1 MTTDSALNPQSRI
14 HNPESFPDD
23 PFASVVGQPLG
34 KRALLLLAVEPRL
47 GGLLMASP
55 SGTGKRRLV
64 KAFASLLDALKPEDR
79 EAALVRVPLGV
90 SEDRLLGGLSPEP
103 AAAGPR
109 WRYREGLLAR
119 ADRGVLQV
127 DHINLL
133 PESSL
138 HAIASALDSGRV
150 RVERE
155 GTSASHPA
163 RFALVGTYDPAEG
176 QPGAIIQARVGL
188 LVDGASAADLD
199 QRRRVLE
206 LLQGFEEGDRG
217 LESPGGAAEPA
228 GSSPAGAAAETIR
241 QARHLL
247 SRVDFPEDDLR
258 RLISA
263 AAGLG
268 LEGHRL
274 DLFAML
280 AARAH
285 AALSGRSRVSEE
297 DLEMAAQLVL
307 RPRAL
312 PVDEEPH
319 SAPRHEQSQPEE
331 EQAAE
336 PPGSDPGA
344 ATEDHTRSADEPP
357 IPVDPLPGE
366 FPEEI
371 FSRLPAARADGRR
384 RGPRIQS
391 LPGSPGRAFRTDL
404 RPDRKRSIAVAA
416 TLRAAA
422 PWQSWRRRQAGAPP
436 GADRE
441 RGPAP
446 GRGSKGRAGGPM
458 TIRASD
464 LRFRRFRGKAGIL
477 FIFVVDASGSMAVNR
492 MAQAK
497 GAMARLLQQA
507 YVFRDQVALVR
518 FGGEGAETL
527 LPPTR
532 SLQRAK
538 RLVEALPASGATPLA
553 AGLVQALS
561 VARAARLR
569 GSPQPVLLIL
579 TDGRANRP
587 ARPAPSGPGPTPAA
601 LQQELRLLGAEIRR
615 EALTAVVVDTRPFFL
630 AGEEGRTLADWTGAR
645 YLRLPRTDQGA
656 LFQAVKSVAENV
668 RGQAGG

>member
-1 MTTDSALNPQSRI
+1 MT
-14 HNPESFPDD
+14 FPDD
-23 PFASVVGQPLG
+23 PFASVVGQSLA

-64 KAFASLLDALKPEDR
+64 KAFASLLEALKPEGR
-79 EAALVRVPLGV
+79 EAALVKAPLGV

-103 AAAGPR
+103 APAGPR

-138 HAIASALDSGRV
+138 RAIASALESGRV

-155 GTSASHPA
+155 GVSTSHPA
-163 RFALVGTYDPAEG
+163 GFALVGTYDPAEG
-176 QPGAIIQARVGL
+176 HPAAIIRARVGL
-188 LVDGASAADLD
+188 LVDGASIADLD
-199 QRRRVLE
+199 QRRQVLE
-206 LLQGFEEGDRG
+206 FLSGFEQNKRG
-217 LESPGGAAEPA
+217 SEPPGAAAEPA
-228 GSSPAGAAAETIR
+228 ASGPARAAAETIR
-241 QARHLL
+241 QARCLL
-247 SRVDFPEDDLR
+247 GRVDFGDDDLR

-263 AAGLG
+263 AARLG

-274 DLFAML
+274 DLFAMR

-285 AALSGRSRVSEE
+285 AALRGRGRVSEE
-297 DLEMAAQLVL
+297 DLETAAQLVL
-307 RPRAL
+307 WPRAF
-312 PVDEEPH
+312 PVDEEPP
-319 SAPRHEQSQPEE
+319 APPRPEQVQQESGQG
-331 EQAAE
+331 AE
-336 PPGSDPGA
+336 PAESDPGDR
-344 ATEDHTRSADEPP
+344 TEDRSMPADESPM
-357 IPVDPLPGE
+357 PVDPLPGE
-366 FPEEI
+366 FPEE
-371 FSRLPAARADGRR
+371 LVGGLAAARAAGRR
-384 RGPRIQS
+384 TGPRTQR
-391 LPGSPGRAFRTDL
+391 LPGSPGRAFRTDP
-404 RPDRKRSIAVAA
+404 RPDRRRSIAVAA

-422 PWQSWRRRQAGAPP
+422 PWQSWRRRQSGASPAG
-436 GADRE
+436 DRDC
-441 RGPAP
+441 RPAP
-446 GRGSKGRAGGPM
+446 GRGSKGGAGSRM
-458 TIRASD
+458 IIRASD

-477 FIFVVDASGSMAVNR
+477 FVFVVDASGSMAVNR

-553 AGLVQALS
+553 AGLVQALG

-587 ARPAPSGPGPTPAA
+587 ARPVPSGPGPTRAA

-615 EALTAVVVDTRPFFL
+615 EALTAVVVDTRPSFL
-630 AGEEGRTLADWTGAR
+630 AGEEGRSLADWTGAR
-645 YLRLPRTDQGA
+645 YLQLPRTDQGA
-656 LFQAVKSVAENV
+656 LFRAVKSVAEDV
-668 RGQAGG
+668 RSMAVG

>member
-1 MTTDSALNPQSRI
+1 MTA
-14 HNPESFPDD
+14 PDD
-23 PFASVVGQPLG
+23 PFASVVGQPLA

-47 GGLLMASP
+47 GGLLLASP
-55 SGTGKRRLV
+55 SGTGRRRLV
-64 KAFASLLDALKPEDR
+64 KAFASLLDALEPEDR

-90 SEDRLLGGLSPEP
+90 GEDRLLGGLSPEP

-119 ADRGVLQV
+119 ADRGILQV

-138 HAIASALDSGRV
+138 RAIASALDSGRV

-155 GTSASHPA
+155 GVSTSHAA

-176 QPGAIIQARVGL
+176 PPAAIVRARVGL
-188 LVDGASAADLD
+188 LVDGASAAGLD
-199 QRRRVLE
+199 QRRQVLE
-206 LLQGFEEGDRG
+206 MLQGFEGSNRG
-217 LESPGGAAEPA
+217 GE
-228 GSSPAGAAAETIR
+228 PAGAAAGPPGSGPANAAAESIR
-241 QARHLL
+241 QARRLL
-247 SRVDFPEDDLR
+247 SRVSFPEDDLR
-258 RLISA
+258 RLISSA
-263 AAGLG
+263 ARLG

-274 DLFAML
+274 DLFATL

-285 AALSGRSRVSEE
+285 AALSGRGRVSEE
-297 DLEMAAQLVL
+297 DLETAFRLVL
-307 RPRAL
+307 WPRAL
-312 PVDEEPH
+312 PVDEEPP
-319 SAPRHEQSQPEE
+319 AMPRHEQARPEE
-331 EQAAE
+331 GGAAE
-336 PPGSDPGA
+336 PPGSHPGA
-344 ATEDHTRSADEPP
+344 ATEDRAPSAEAPP
-357 IPVDPLPGE
+357 IPVDPLPGA
-366 FPEEI
+366 FPDEMAGG
-371 FSRLPAARADGRR
+371 LPAARAAGRR
-384 RGPRIQS
+384 TGPRTRR

-404 RPDRKRSIAVAA
+404 RPDSRRSIAVAA

-422 PWQSWRRRQAGAPP
+422 PWQPWRRRQAAAAS
-436 GADRE
+436 ADDRD
-441 RGPAP
+441 RRPTP
-446 GRGSKGRAGGPM
+446 GRGSRGRAGGSM
-458 TIRASD
+458 VIRASD

-497 GAMARLLQQA
+497 GAMARLLHQA

-532 SLQRAK
+532 SVQRAK
-538 RLVEALPASGATPLA
+538 RLVEALPAGGATPLA
-553 AGLVQALS
+553 AGLVQALG

-615 EALTAVVVDTRPFFL
+615 EALTAVVVDTRPSFL

-656 LFQAVKSVAENV
+656 LFQAVKSVAEGV
-668 RGQAGG
+668 RAGTAG

>member
-1 MTTDSALNPQSRI
+1 MTA
-14 HNPESFPDD
+14 PDD
-23 PFASVVGQPLG
+23 PFRSVVGQPLA

-64 KAFASLLDALKPEDR
+64 KAFVSLLEALRPEDR
-79 EAALVRVPLGV
+79 AAALVRIPLGA

-119 ADRGVLQV
+119 ADGGILQV
-127 DHINLL
+127 DHLNLL
-133 PESSL
+133 PEPSL
-138 HAIASALDSGRV
+138 RAIASALDSGRV

-155 GTSASHPA
+155 GVSASHPA
-163 RFALVGTYDPAEG
+163 RFALFGTYDPAEG
-176 QPGAIIQARVGL
+176 HPAAIIQARVGL
-188 LVDGASAADLD
+188 LVDGASTADLD
-199 QRRRVLE
+199 QRRQVLD
-206 LLQGFEEGDRG
+206 LLQGFEQGRQGWEFPGATA
-217 LESPGGAAEPA
+217 EPGGS
-228 GSSPAGAAAETIR
+228 GPAGAAAESIR
-241 QARHLL
+241 QARRLL
-247 SRVDFPEDDLR
+247 GRVDFRDDALR

-263 AAGLG
+263 AARLG

-285 AALSGRSRVSEE
+285 AALRGRGRVSEE

-307 RPRAL
+307 WPRVL
-312 PVDEEPH
+312 PEDEEPR
-319 SAPRHEQSQPEE
+319 SRPREEQSRPEE
-331 EQAAE
+331 GQAAE
-336 PPGSDPGA
+336 MPGADPGA
-344 ATEDHTRSADEPP
+344 ATEDRTPSSEESP
-357 IPVDPLPGE
+357 IPVDPLPGQ
-366 FPEEI
+366 FPEDLVG
-371 FSRLPAARADGRR
+371 RLPAARAAGRR
-384 RGPRIQS
+384 TGPRTDR
-391 LPGSPGRAFRTDL
+391 LPGSPGRAFRTGL
-404 RPDRKRSIAVAA
+404 QPDRRRSIAVAA

-422 PWQSWRRRQAGAPP
+422 PWQSWRRRQAAAAS
-436 GADRE
+436 ADGRDG
-441 RGPAP
+441 RPTP
-446 GRGSKGRAGGPM
+446 GRGPRGRAGGRLV
-458 TIRASD
+458 IRASD

-532 SLQRAK
+532 SVQRAK

-553 AGLVQALS
+553 AGLAQALG

-587 ARPAPSGPGPTPAA
+587 ARPVPGGPGPTAAA

-615 EALTAVVVDTRPFFL
+615 EALTAVVVDTRPSFL
-630 AGEEGRTLADWTGAR
+630 AGEEGRTLADRTGAR

-656 LFQAVKSVAENV
+656 LFQAVKSVADDV
-668 RGQAGG
+668 RTGTGG

>member
-1 MTTDSALNPQSRI
+1 MSMTA
-14 HNPESFPDD
+14 PDD
-23 PFASVVGQPLG
+23 PFASVVGQSLA
-34 KRALLLLAVEPRL
+34 KRALLMLAVEPRL

-55 SGTGKRRLV
+55 SGTGRRRLV
-64 KAFASLLDALKPEDR
+64 KAFASLLEALKPGGQD
-79 EAALVRVPLGV
+79 AALVRVPLGV
-90 SEDRLLGGLSPEP
+90 GEDRLLGGLSPEP

-138 HAIASALDSGRV
+138 RAIASALDSGRV

-155 GTSASHPA
+155 GTSTSHPA
-163 RFALVGTYDPAEG
+163 GFALVGTYDPAEG
-176 QPGAIIQARVGL
+176 HPAAIIRARVGL

-199 QRRRVLE
+199 QRRQVLE
-206 LLQGFEEGDRG
+206 LLAGFEQSRQ
-217 LESPGGAAEPA
+217 GGEPAAEPP
-228 GSSPAGAAAETIR
+228 GFGPAGAAAESIR
-241 QARHLL
+241 QARSLL
-247 SRVDFPEDDLR
+247 GRVDFGDDDLR

-263 AAGLG
+263 AARLG
-268 LEGHRL
+268 VEGHRL

-280 AARAH
+280 AARAN
-285 AALSGRSRVSEE
+285 AALSGRGRVCGE
-297 DLEMAAQLVL
+297 DLEMASQLVL
-307 RPRAL
+307 WPRAF
-312 PVDEEPH
+312 PVDEEPPP
-319 SAPRHEQSQPEE
+319 APRPEQVQPESG
-331 EQAAE
+331 QGAE
-336 PPGSDPGA
+336 PAESDPGPR
-344 ATEDHTRSADEPP
+344 TEDHSMPADESPM
-357 IPVDPLPGE
+357 PVDPLPGE
-366 FPEEI
+366 FPDEMVGE
-371 FSRLPAARADGRR
+371 LPAARAGGRR
-384 RGPRIQS
+384 TGPGTRR
-391 LPGSPGRAFRTDL
+391 LPGYPGRAFRTGP
-404 RPDRKRSIAVAA
+404 RPDRRRSIAVAA

-422 PWQSWRRRQAGAPP
+422 PWQSWRRRHSGASPAGDRDRPP
-436 GADRE
+436 D
-441 RGPAP
+441 P
-446 GRGSKGRAGGPM
+446 GRGSKGGAGSRM
-458 TIRASD
+458 ICRASD

-477 FIFVVDASGSMAVNR
+477 FVFVVDASGSMAVNR

-553 AGLVQALS
+553 AGLVQALG

-587 ARPAPSGPGPTPAA
+587 ARPVPSGPGPTPAA

-615 EALTAVVVDTRPFFL
+615 EALTAVVVDTRPSFL
-630 AGEEGRTLADWTGAR
+630 AGEEGRSLADWTGAR
-645 YLRLPRTDQGA
+645 YLQLPRTDQGA
-656 LFQAVKSVAENV
+656 LFRAVKSVAEDV
-668 RGQAGG
+668 RSMAVG

>member
-1 MTTDSALNPQSRI
+1 MTA
-14 HNPESFPDD
+14 PDD
-23 PFASVVGQPLG
+23 PFASVVGQPLA

-64 KAFASLLDALKPEDR
+64 KAFASLLEALKPEGR
-79 EAALVRVPLGV
+79 ELALVRIPLGV
-90 SEDRLLGGLSPEP
+90 SGDRLLGGLSPEP

-138 HAIASALDSGRV
+138 RAIASALDSGRV

-155 GTSASHPA
+155 GVSASHPA
-163 RFALVGTYDPAEG
+163 RFALLGTYDPAEG
-176 QPGAIIQARVGL
+176 HPAAIIQARVGL
-188 LVDGASAADLD
+188 LVDGGSAADLD

-206 LLQGFEEGDRG
+206 FLQGFEQSRQGWEP
-217 LESPGGAAEPA
+217 PGAAAEPA
-228 GSSPAGAAAETIR
+228 RAGPLRGAAELIR
-241 QARHLL
+241 QARRLL
-247 SRVDFPEDDLR
+247 DRVDFRDDDLR
-258 RLISA
+258 RLVSGA
-263 AAGLG
+263 ARLG

-285 AALSGRSRVSEE
+285 AALCGRSRVSEE

-307 RPRAL
+307 WPRAL
-312 PVDEEPH
+312 PADEEPRPG
-319 SAPRHEQSQPEE
+319 PRHEQAQPEE
-331 EQAAE
+331 GQAAE

-344 ATEDHTRSADEPP
+344 ATEDRSIPVDEPP
-357 IPVDPLPGE
+357 MPVDPLPGE
-366 FPEEI
+366 FPEEM
-371 FSRLPAARADGRR
+371 FNRLPAARAAGRR
-384 RGPRIQS
+384 RGPRTQR
-391 LPGSPGRAFRTDL
+391 LPGSPGRTFRTGL
-404 RPDRKRSIAVAA
+404 RPDCRRSIAVAA

-422 PWQSWRRRQAGAPP
+422 PWQSWRRRQAGAAA
-436 GADRE
+436 ADDRDG
-441 RGPAP
+441 RTSR
-446 GRGSKGRAGGPM
+446 GRGLEGMAGSRM
-458 TIRASD
+458 VVRASD

-532 SLQRAK
+532 SVQRAK

-553 AGLVQALS
+553 AGLVQALG

-615 EALTAVVVDTRPFFL
+615 EALTAVVVDTRPSFL

-656 LFQAVKSVAENV
+656 LFQAVKSVADDV
-668 RGQAGG
+668 RAGTGG

>member
-1 MTTDSALNPQSRI
+1 MTSLN
-14 HNPESFPDD
+14 D
-23 PFASVVGQPLG
+23 PFASVVGQPLA

-64 KAFASLLDALKPEDR
+64 KAFVCLLEALEPADR
-79 EAALVRVPLGV
+79 EAAPVRVPLGV

-138 HAIASALDSGRV
+138 RAIASALDSGRIG
-150 RVERE
+150 VERE
-155 GTSASHPA
+155 GVSASHPA
-163 RFALVGTYDPAEG
+163 RFALLGTYDPAEG
-176 QPGAIIQARVGL
+176 QPGAIIRARVGL
-188 LVDGASAADLD
+188 LVDGASTTGLD

-206 LLQGFEEGDRG
+206 FLQGFEEGERG
-217 LESPGGAAEPA
+217 SMPPSAAPDSEGTDPLEAAVE
-228 GSSPAGAAAETIR
+228 SIR
-241 QARHLL
+241 QARRLL
-247 SRVDFPEDDLR
+247 GRVDFPDDDLR
-258 RLISA
+258 RLIA
-263 AAGLG
+263 AAARLG

-274 DLFAML
+274 DLFATL

-285 AALSGRSRVSEE
+285 AALCGRGRVCEE
-297 DLEMAAQLVL
+297 DLEMAARLVL

-312 PVDEEPH
+312 PADEEPH
-319 SAPRHEQSQPEE
+319 SGPRHEQAQPEE
-331 EQAAE
+331 GRAAE
-336 PPGSDPGA
+336 TPGSDPGA
-344 ATEDHTRSADEPP
+344 TSEDSPPSAEAPP

-366 FPEEI
+366 FPEET
-371 FSRLPAARADGRR
+371 FSRLPAARAAGRR
-384 RGPRIQS
+384 PGPKIRS
-391 LPGSPGRAFRTDL
+391 LPSSPGRAFGTDL
-404 RPDRKRSIAVAA
+404 RPDRRRSIAVAA

-422 PWQSWRRRQAGAPP
+422 PWQSWRRRQAAAT
-436 GADRE
+436 ADDQDR
-441 RGPAP
+441 RSTP
-446 GRGSKGRAGGPM
+446 GRGAKGGVGGPLV
-458 TIRASD
+458 IRASD

-553 AGLVQALS
+553 AGLVQALG

-587 ARPAPSGPGPTPAA
+587 ARPAPSEPGPTPAA

-615 EALTAVVVDTRPFFL
+615 EALTAVVVDTRPSFL
-630 AGEEGRTLADWTGAR
+630 AGEEGRSLADWTGAR

-656 LFQAVKSVAENV
+656 LFQAVKSVAGDV
-668 RGQAGG
+668 RGRAAG

>member
-1 MTTDSALNPQSRI
+1 MTI
-14 HNPESFPDD
+14 PDD
-23 PFASVVGQPLG
+23 PFASVVGQSLG

-64 KAFASLLDALKPEDR
+64 KAFVSLLEALKPEGR
-79 EAALVRVPLGV
+79 ETALVRAPLGV
-90 SEDRLLGGLSPEP
+90 GEDRLLGGLSPEP

-138 HAIASALDSGRV
+138 RAIASALDSGRV

-155 GTSASHPA
+155 GVSTSHLA
-163 RFALVGTYDPAEG
+163 RFSLVGTYDPAEG
-176 QPGAIIQARVGL
+176 HPAAIIQARVGL
-188 LVDGASAADLD
+188 LVDGASTAGLD
-199 QRRRVLE
+199 QRRQVLE
-206 LLQGFEEGDRG
+206 LLQGFEQSKRG
-217 LESPGGAAEPA
+217 SEPGGATAEPA
-228 GSSPAGAAAETIR
+228 GADPLRAAAESIR
-241 QARHLL
+241 QARRLL
-247 SRVDFPEDDLR
+247 SRVSFPEDDLR

-263 AAGLG
+263 AARLG

-285 AALSGRSRVSEE
+285 AALCGRGRVSEE
-297 DLEMAAQLVL
+297 DLEMAARLVL
-307 RPRAL
+307 WPRAL

-319 SAPRHEQSQPEE
+319 SGPRHEQAQPDEDGAVE
-331 EQAAE
+331 T
-336 PPGSDPGA
+336 PDSDPGA
-344 ATEDHTRSADEPP
+344 RTEDRSIPEDESPM
-357 IPVDPLPGE
+357 PVDPLPGQ
-366 FPEEI
+366 FPEEMVGG
-371 FSRLPAARADGRR
+371 LPAARAAGRR
-384 RGPRIQS
+384 TVPRTRK
-391 LPGSPGRAFRTDL
+391 LPGSPARAFRTDP
-404 RPDRKRSIAVAA
+404 RPDGRRSIAVAA

-422 PWQSWRRRQAGAPP
+422 PWQSWRRRRAAAASADEKDRRPTAG
-436 GADRE
+436 
-441 RGPAP
+441 RGP
-446 GRGSKGRAGGPM
+446 RGGAGGPM
-458 TIRASD
+458 IIRASD

-477 FIFVVDASGSMAVNR
+477 FVFVVDASGSMAVNR

-507 YVFRDQVALVR
+507 YVFRDQVSLVR

-553 AGLVQALS
+553 AGLVQALG

-569 GSPQPVLLIL
+569 GSPEPVLLIL

-587 ARPAPSGPGPTPAA
+587 ARPAPSGPGPTPAD
-601 LQQELRLLGAEIRR
+601 LQQELRLLGTEIRR
-615 EALTAVVVDTRPFFL
+615 EALTAVVVDTRPSFL

-645 YLRLPRTDQGA
+645 YLRLPWTDQGA
-656 LFQAVKSVAENV
+656 LFQAVKSVAEDV
-668 RGQAGG
+668 RGQAAGKG

>member
-1 MTTDSALNPQSRI
+1 MTAS
-14 HNPESFPDD
+14 DD
-23 PFASVVGQPLG
+23 PFRSVVGQSLA

-55 SGTGKRRLV
+55 SGTGKRRLLR
-64 KAFASLLDALKPEDR
+64 AFVSLLQALRPEDR
-79 EAALVRVPLGV
+79 EGALVRVPLGV
-90 SEDRLLGGLSPEP
+90 GEDRLLGGLSPEP

-109 WRYREGLLAR
+109 WRYRKGLLAQ

-138 HAIASALDSGRV
+138 RAVASALDSGRV

-155 GTSASHPA
+155 GASTSHLA
-163 RFALVGTYDPAEG
+163 RFALVGTYDPSEG
-176 QPGAIIQARVGL
+176 HPGAIMRARVGL
-188 LVDGASAADLD
+188 LVDGASTADLD

-206 LLQGFEEGDRG
+206 LLPGYEAGERG
-217 LESPGGAAEPA
+217 SEPAGGAGEPA
-228 GSSPAGAAAETIR
+228 GSGPAAAAAESIR
-241 QARHLL
+241 RSRRLL
-247 SRVDFPEDDLR
+247 GRVDFPEGDLR

-263 AAGLG
+263 AARLG

-285 AALSGRSRVSEE
+285 AALCGRGRVSEE
-297 DLEMAAQLVL
+297 DLEMAARLVL
-307 RPRAL
+307 WPRAL
-312 PVDEEPH
+312 PVDEVPH
-319 SAPRHEQSQPEE
+319 SGPRQEQPRSQEGR
-331 EQAAE
+331 AAE
-336 PPGSDPGA
+336 TPDADAAA
-344 ATEDHTRSADEPP
+344 ATEDRTLSADEAPL
-357 IPVDPLPGE
+357 PVDPLPGE
-366 FPEEI
+366 FPEEMVAG
-371 FSRLPAARADGRR
+371 LPAARAAGRR
-384 RGPRIQS
+384 TVPRTRR
-391 LPGSPGRAFRTDL
+391 LPGSPGRAFRTGL
-404 RPDRKRSIAVAA
+404 RPDRRRSIAVAA

-422 PWQSWRRRQAGAPP
+422 PWQSWRRRQAAASSADDRDERPP
-436 GADRE
+436 
-441 RGPAP
+441 P
-446 GRGSKGRAGGPM
+446 GRGRRGGAGGRM
-458 TIRASD
+458 VIRASD
-464 LRFRRFRGKAGIL
+464 LRFRRFRSKAGIL

-532 SLQRAK
+532 SVQRAK

-553 AGLVQALS
+553 AGLVQALG

-587 ARPAPSGPGPTPAA
+587 ARPVPPGPGPTAAA

-615 EALTAVVVDTRPFFL
+615 EALTAVVVDTRPSFL
-630 AGEEGRTLADWTGAR
+630 PGEEGRTLADCTGAR

-656 LFQAVKSVAENV
+656 LFQAVKSVADDV
-668 RGQAGG
+668 RAGTGG

>member
-1 MTTDSALNPQSRI
+1 MTA
-14 HNPESFPDD
+14 PDD

-64 KAFASLLDALKPEDR
+64 KAFASLLEALKPEDR
-79 EAALVRVPLGV
+79 EAVLVRVPLGV
-90 SEDRLLGGLSPEP
+90 GEDRLLGGLSPEP

-109 WRYREGLLAR
+109 WRYRKGLLAQ

-138 HAIASALDSGRV
+138 RAIASVLDSGRA

-155 GTSASHPA
+155 GVSTSHPA
-163 RFALVGTYDPAEG
+163 RFALVGTYDPADG
-176 QPGAIIQARVGL
+176 YPAAIIQARVGL
-188 LVDGASAADLD
+188 LVDGAFTADLN
-199 QRRRVLE
+199 QRRQVLE
-206 LLQGFEEGDRG
+206 LLQGFEQSKQGWEPP
-217 LESPGGAAEPA
+217 SAAAEPA
-228 GSSPAGAAAETIR
+228 GSGPASAAAETIR
-241 QARHLL
+241 QARRFLG
-247 SRVDFPEDDLR
+247 RVDFPDEDLR

-263 AAGLG
+263 AARLG
-268 LEGHRL
+268 VEGHRL

-297 DLEMAAQLVL
+297 DLEMAARLVL
-307 RPRAL
+307 WPRAL
-312 PVDEEPH
+312 PVDEEPR
-319 SAPRHEQSQPEE
+319 SGPRHEEAQPEE
-331 EQAAE
+331 GRTVEA
-336 PPGSDPGA
+336 PDSDPAA
-344 ATEDHTRSADEPP
+344 ATEDRSNPADEPP
-357 IPVDPLPGE
+357 MPVDPLPGE
-366 FPEEI
+366 FPEEMLN
-371 FSRLPAARADGRR
+371 RLPAARAAGRR
-384 RGPRIQS
+384 TALRTQR
-391 LPGSPGRAFRTDL
+391 LPGSPGRAFRTGP
-404 RPDRKRSIAVAA
+404 RPDRRRSVAVAA

-422 PWQSWRRRQAGAPP
+422 PWQSWRRRQAGAASADDRDRRPTRGLGP
-436 GADRE
+436 GAM
-441 RGPAP
+441 A
-446 GRGSKGRAGGPM
+446 GRRM
-458 TIRASD
+458 IIRASD

-497 GAMARLLQQA
+497 GAMAGLLQQA

-553 AGLVQALS
+553 AGLAQALG

-579 TDGRANRP
+579 TDGRPNRP
-587 ARPAPSGPGPTPAA
+587 ARPSPSGPRPTPAA

-615 EALTAVVVDTRPFFL
+615 EALTALVVDTRPSFL

-656 LFQAVKSVAENV
+656 LFQAVKSLAEDV

>member
-1 MTTDSALNPQSRI
+1 MTV
-14 HNPESFPDD
+14 PDD
-23 PFASVVGQPLG
+23 AFASVVGQPLA

-64 KAFASLLDALKPEDR
+64 KAFASLLEALKPGGRD
-79 EAALVRVPLGV
+79 AALVRVPLGV
-90 SEDRLLGGLSPEP
+90 GEDRLLGGLSPEP

-138 HAIASALDSGRV
+138 RAIASALDSGRV

-155 GTSASHPA
+155 GTSTSHPA
-163 RFALVGTYDPAEG
+163 GFALVGTYDPAEG
-176 QPGAIIQARVGL
+176 HPAAIIRARVGL
-188 LVDGASAADLD
+188 LVDGASTAGLD
-199 QRRRVLE
+199 QRRQVLE
-206 LLQGFEEGDRG
+206 LLAGFEQSRQ
-217 LESPGGAAEPA
+217 GGEPA
-228 GSSPAGAAAETIR
+228 PAARPASFGPAGAAAETIR
-241 QARHLL
+241 QARCLL
-247 SRVDFPEDDLR
+247 GRVDFRDDDLR

-263 AAGLG
+263 AARLG
-268 LEGHRL
+268 LQGHRL
-274 DLFAML
+274 DLFAMQ

-285 AALSGRSRVSEE
+285 AALRGRGRVSEE

-307 RPRAL
+307 RPRAF
-312 PVDEEPH
+312 PVDEEPP
-319 SAPRHEQSQPEE
+319 AIPRLEQVPPESG
-331 EQAAE
+331 QGAE
-336 PPGSDPGA
+336 PAESGPGDR
-344 ATEDHTRSADEPP
+344 TEDHSMPADESPV
-357 IPVDPLPGE
+357 PVDPLPGE
-366 FPEEI
+366 FPEEMVGE
-371 FSRLPAARADGRR
+371 LPATRAAGRR
-384 RGPRIQS
+384 TGPRPHG
-391 LPGSPGRAFRTDL
+391 LPGSPGRAFRTDP
-404 RPDRKRSIAVAA
+404 RPDRRRSIAVAA

-422 PWQSWRRRQAGAPP
+422 PWQSWRRRQSGAPP
-436 GADRE
+436 AGDRD
-441 RGPAP
+441 RRPAP
-446 GRGSKGRAGGPM
+446 GLGSKDRAGSRM
-458 TIRASD
+458 IIRASD
-464 LRFRRFRGKAGIL
+464 LRFRRFRGKEGIL
-477 FIFVVDASGSMAVNR
+477 FVFVVDASGSMAVNR

-497 GAMARLLQQA
+497 GAMTRLLQQA

-553 AGLVQALS
+553 AGLVQALG

-587 ARPAPSGPGPTPAA
+587 ARPAPSGPAPTPAA

-615 EALTAVVVDTRPFFL
+615 EALTAVVVDTRPSFL
-630 AGEEGRTLADWTGAR
+630 AGEEGRSLADWTGAR
-645 YLRLPRTDQGA
+645 YLQLPRTDQGA
-656 LFQAVKSVAENV
+656 LFQAVKSVAEDV
-668 RGQAGG
+668 RSVAVG

>member
-1 MTTDSALNPQSRI
+1 MTV
-14 HNPESFPDD
+14 PDD
-23 PFASVVGQPLG
+23 PFASVVGQPLA
-34 KRALLLLAVEPRL
+34 KRALMLLAVEPGL

-64 KAFASLLDALKPEDR
+64 KAFASLLEALKPKGR

-90 SEDRLLGGLSPEP
+90 GEDRLLGGLSPQP
-103 AAAGPR
+103 AAAGSR
-109 WRYREGLLAR
+109 WRYRSGLLAR

-127 DHINLL
+127 DHLNLQ

-138 HAIASALDSGRV
+138 RAIASALDSGRV

-155 GTSASHPA
+155 GVSTSHPA
-163 RFALVGTYDPAEG
+163 RFTLLGTYDPAEG
-176 QPGAIIQARVGL
+176 HPAAIIGARVGL

-199 QRRRVLE
+199 QRRSVLE
-206 LLQGFEEGDRG
+206 LLQGLEPGRRG
-217 LESPGGAAEPA
+217 WEPPGAAAEPA
-228 GSSPAGAAAETIR
+228 GSGPAGAGAETIR
-241 QARHLL
+241 QARRLL
-247 SRVDFPEDDLR
+247 GRVDVPDEALR
-258 RLISA
+258 RLISDA
-263 AAGLG
+263 ARLG

-280 AARAH
+280 AARAQ
-285 AALSGRSRVSEE
+285 AALCGRSRVSEE
-297 DLEMAAQLVL
+297 DLEMAARLVL
-307 RPRAL
+307 WPRAL
-312 PVDEEPH
+312 PADEEPP
-319 SAPRHEQSQPEE
+319 SGPRHEEARPEE
-331 EQAAE
+331 DRAAE
-336 PPGSDPGA
+336 APDSDSGA
-344 ATEDHTRSADEPP
+344 ASEDRSIPADESPM
-357 IPVDPLPGE
+357 PVDPLPGE
-366 FPEEI
+366 FPEEM
-371 FSRLPAARADGRR
+371 FNRLPAARASGRR
-384 RGPRIQS
+384 TAPRARR
-391 LPGSPGRAFRTDL
+391 LPGSPGRAFRTDP
-404 RPDRKRSIAVAA
+404 RPDRRRSIAVAA

-422 PWQSWRRRQAGAPP
+422 PWQSWRRRQAGAAS
-436 GADRE
+436 ADDRDRRPASG
-441 RGPAP
+441 RGP
-446 GRGSKGRAGGPM
+446 RGGAGGPM
-458 TIRASD
+458 VIRASD

-553 AGLVQALS
+553 AGMAQALG

-587 ARPAPSGPGPTPAA
+587 ARPAPPGPGPTPAA
-601 LQQELRLLGAEIRR
+601 LQQELRLLGGEIRR
-615 EALTAVVVDTRPFFL
+615 EALTAVVVDTRPSFL

-656 LFQAVKSVAENV
+656 LFQAVKSVVREV
-668 RGQAGG
+668 RGRAGG

>member
-1 MTTDSALNPQSRI
+1 MTV
-14 HNPESFPDD
+14 PDD
-23 PFASVVGQPLG
+23 PFASVVGQSLA

-55 SGTGKRRLV
+55 SGTGKRRLM
-64 KAFASLLDALKPEDR
+64 KAFASLLEALKPEDR
-79 EAALVRVPLGV
+79 EVALVRVPLGA

-138 HAIASALDSGRV
+138 RAIASALESGRV

-155 GTSASHPA
+155 GVSTSHPA
-163 RFALVGTYDPAEG
+163 GFALVGTYDPAEG
-176 QPGAIIQARVGL
+176 HPAAIIRARVGL
-188 LVDGASAADLD
+188 LVEGASIADLD
-199 QRRRVLE
+199 QRRQVLE
-206 LLQGFEEGDRG
+206 LLSGFEQDKRG
-217 LESPGGAAEPA
+217 SEPPGAAAEPA
-228 GSSPAGAAAETIR
+228 ASAPARAAAETIR
-241 QARHLL
+241 QARCLL
-247 SRVDFPEDDLR
+247 GRVDFGDDDLR

-263 AAGLG
+263 AARLG

-285 AALSGRSRVSEE
+285 AALCGRGRVSEE
-297 DLEMAAQLVL
+297 DLETAAQLVL
-307 RPRAL
+307 WPRAF
-312 PVDEEPH
+312 PVDEEPPA
-319 SAPRHEQSQPEE
+319 APRPEQVRQESGQG
-331 EQAAE
+331 AE
-336 PPGSDPGA
+336 PAEFDPGDR
-344 ATEDHTRSADEPP
+344 TEDRSMPAGESPM
-357 IPVDPLPGE
+357 PVDPLPGE
-366 FPEEI
+366 FPEEMVGE
-371 FSRLPAARADGRR
+371 LPAARAAGRR
-384 RGPRIQS
+384 TGPRTQR
-391 LPGSPGRAFRTDL
+391 LPGSPGRAFRTDP
-404 RPDRKRSIAVAA
+404 RPDRRRSIAVAA

-422 PWQSWRRRQAGAPP
+422 PWQSWRRRQSGAPP
-436 GADRE
+436 ADDRDC
-441 RGPAP
+441 RPAP
-446 GRGSKGRAGGPM
+446 GRESKGRAGRRV
-458 TIRASD
+458 IVRASD

-477 FIFVVDASGSMAVNR
+477 FVFVVDASGSMAVNR

-497 GAMARLLQQA
+497 GAMTRLLQQA

-518 FGGEGAETL
+518 FGGESAETL

-553 AGLVQALS
+553 AGLVQALG

-587 ARPAPSGPGPTPAA
+587 ARPVPSGPGPTPAA

-615 EALTAVVVDTRPFFL
+615 EALTAVVVDTRPSFL
-630 AGEEGRTLADWTGAR
+630 AGEEGRSLADWTGAR
-645 YLRLPRTDQGA
+645 YLQLPRTDQGA
-656 LFQAVKSVAENV
+656 LFRAVKSVAEGV
-668 RGQAGG
+668 RSMAVG

>member
-1 MTTDSALNPQSRI
+1 M
-14 HNPESFPDD
+14 
-23 PFASVVGQPLG
+23 VGQPLA

-64 KAFASLLDALKPEDR
+64 KAFASLVDALKPQDR

-119 ADRGVLQV
+119 SDRGVLQV

-138 HAIASALDSGRV
+138 RAIASALESGRV

-155 GTSASHPA
+155 GVSASHPA

-176 QPGAIIQARVGL
+176 HPAEIIRARVGL
-188 LVDGASAADLD
+188 LVDGASTAGLD
-199 QRRRVLE
+199 QRRQVLE
-206 LLQGFEEGDRG
+206 LLAGFEQSKQGGE
-217 LESPGGAAEPA
+217 PAGAAEPA
-228 GSSPAGAAAETIR
+228 SFGPARAAAETIR
-241 QARHLL
+241 QARRLL
-247 SRVDFPEDDLR
+247 GRVDFPDEDLR
-258 RLISA
+258 RLVSA
-263 AAGLG
+263 AARTG

-285 AALSGRSRVSEE
+285 AALCGRGRVSEE

-307 RPRAL
+307 WPRAL
-312 PVDEEPH
+312 PADEEQHPG
-319 SAPRHEQSQPEE
+319 PRHEQAQPEE
-331 EQAAE
+331 GQDAE

-344 ATEDHTRSADEPP
+344 ATEDRSIPVDESP

-366 FPEEI
+366 FPEEM
-371 FSRLPAARADGRR
+371 FGRLPAARAAGRR
-384 RGPRIQS
+384 TAPRTQR
-391 LPGSPGRAFRTDL
+391 LPGSPGRAFRTDP
-404 RPDRKRSIAVAA
+404 RPDRRRSIAVAA

-422 PWQSWRRRQAGAPP
+422 PWQSWRRRQSGAPLTD
-436 GADRE
+436 DRA
-441 RGPAP
+441 RHPAP
-446 GRGSKGRAGGPM
+446 GRGSKGRAAGPM
-458 TIRASD
+458 VIRASD

-532 SLQRAK
+532 SVQRAK

-553 AGLVQALS
+553 AGLVQALG
-561 VARAARLR
+561 VARGARLR

-587 ARPAPSGPGPTPAA
+587 ARPALSGPGPTPAD

-615 EALTAVVVDTRPFFL
+615 EALTAVVVDTRPSFL
-630 AGEEGRTLADWTGAR
+630 AGEDGRTLADWTGAR

-656 LFQAVKSVAENV
+656 LFQAVKSVAEGV
-668 RGQAGG
+668 RGQAVG

>member
-1 MTTDSALNPQSRI
+1 MTTDSALDPQSCPI
-14 HNPESFPDD
+14 D
-23 PFASVVGQPLG
+23 PFASVVGQPLA

-64 KAFASLLDALKPEDR
+64 KDFASLLEALKPKGR

-90 SEDRLLGGLSPEP
+90 GEDRLLGGLSLEP

-109 WRYREGLLAR
+109 WRYRQGLLAR

-138 HAIASALDSGRV
+138 RAIASALDSGRV

-155 GTSASHPA
+155 GVSASHPA
-163 RFALVGTYDPAEG
+163 RFALVGTCDPAEG
-176 QPGAIIQARVGL
+176 HPAAIIRARVGL
-188 LVDGASAADLD
+188 LVDGASTADLD
-199 QRRRVLE
+199 QRRQVLE
-206 LLQGFEEGDRG
+206 LLQGFEEGERG
-217 LESPGGAAEPA
+217 SGPP
-228 GSSPAGAAAETIR
+228 GAAAEPEGTDPLRGAVESIR
-241 QARHLL
+241 QARRLL
-247 SRVDFPEDDLR
+247 ARVEFPGEDLR

-263 AAGLG
+263 AARLG
-268 LEGHRL
+268 AEGHRP

-280 AARAH
+280 AARAQ
-285 AALSGRSRVSEE
+285 AALCGRTRVSEE
-297 DLEMAAQLVL
+297 DLEMAARLVL

-312 PVDEEPH
+312 PADEEPR
-319 SAPRHEQSQPEE
+319 SGSRHEEAQPDEGR
-331 EQAAE
+331 AAE
-336 PPGSDPGA
+336 APDSDPGA
-344 ATEDHTRSADEPP
+344 AIEDRSIPADESPM
-357 IPVDPLPGE
+357 PVDPRPGE
-366 FPEEI
+366 FPEEM
-371 FSRLPAARADGRR
+371 FDRLPAARAAGRR
-384 RGPRIQS
+384 TAPGSRR
-391 LPGSPGRAFRTDL
+391 LPGSPGRAFRTDPK
-404 RPDRKRSIAVAA
+404 PDRRRSIAVAA

-422 PWQSWRRRQAGAPP
+422 PWQSWRRRQAGAVSDDDWDGRPP
-436 GADRE
+436 
-441 RGPAP
+441 P
-446 GRGSKGRAGGPM
+446 GRGSKGRAGGRM
-458 TIRASD
+458 VIRASD

-553 AGLVQALS
+553 AGLAQALG

-587 ARPAPSGPGPTPAA
+587 ARPAPAGPGPTPAT

-615 EALTAVVVDTRPFFL
+615 EALTALVVDTRPFFL
-630 AGEEGRTLADWTGAR
+630 AGEEGRSLADWTGAR

-656 LFQAVKSVAENV
+656 LFQAVKSVAEDV
-668 RGQAGG
+668 RSRAIG

>member
-1 MTTDSALNPQSRI
+1 MTASV
-14 HNPESFPDD
+14 D

-55 SGTGKRRLV
+55 SGTGKGRLV
-64 KAFASLLDALKPEDR
+64 KAFAFLLEALKPEDR

-103 AAAGPR
+103 ATAGPR

-138 HAIASALDSGRV
+138 RAIASALDSGRV

-155 GTSASHPA
+155 GVSTSHAA
-163 RFALVGTYDPAEG
+163 RFTLLGTYDPAEG
-176 QPGAIIQARVGL
+176 HPAAIIQARVGL
-188 LVDGASAADLD
+188 LVDGASTADLD
-199 QRRRVLE
+199 QRPRVLE
-206 LLQGFEEGDRG
+206 FLQGFEAGK
-217 LESPGGAAEPA
+217 PGWEPPGAPHEPA
-228 GSSPAGAAAETIR
+228 RADPAGAVVESIR
-241 QARHLL
+241 QARRLL
-247 SRVDFPEDDLR
+247 DRVDFRKDDLR

-263 AAGLG
+263 AARLG
-268 LEGHRL
+268 LEGHRS

-285 AALSGRSRVSEE
+285 AALCGRSRVYEE

-307 RPRAL
+307 WPRAL
-312 PVDEEPH
+312 PADEQPDPG
-319 SAPRHEQSQPEE
+319 PRHEQAQPEE
-331 EQAAE
+331 GQAAE

-344 ATEDHTRSADEPP
+344 ATDDRSIPVEESP
-357 IPVDPLPGE
+357 IPVDPLPAE
-366 FPEEI
+366 FPEEMVGG
-371 FSRLPAARADGRR
+371 LPAARADGRR
-384 RGPRIQS
+384 QGPRPRS
-391 LPGSPGRAFRTDL
+391 LPGSPGRAFRTDP
-404 RPDRKRSIAVAA
+404 RPDLRRSVAVAA

-422 PWQSWRRRQAGAPP
+422 PWQSWRRRQTGALPAGNR
-436 GADRE
+436 DRP
-441 RGPAP
+441 PAP
-446 GRGSKGRAGGPM
+446 GRGSKGRAGGRM
-458 TIRASD
+458 IVRASD

-553 AGLVQALS
+553 AGLVQALA

-587 ARPAPSGPGPTPAA
+587 ARPAPTGRGPTPAA

-615 EALTAVVVDTRPFFL
+615 EALTAVVVDTRPSFL
-630 AGEEGRTLADWTGAR
+630 AGEEGRSLADWTGAR
-645 YLRLPRTDQGA
+645 YLRLPRTDQAA
-656 LFQAVKSVAENV
+656 LFQAVKSVAGDV
-668 RGQAGG
+668 RDQAVG

>member
-1 MTTDSALNPQSRI
+1 
-14 HNPESFPDD
+14 
-23 PFASVVGQPLG
+23 
-34 KRALLLLAVEPRL
+34 
-47 GGLLMASP
+47 
-55 SGTGKRRLV
+55 
-64 KAFASLLDALKPEDR
+64 
-79 EAALVRVPLGV
+79 
-90 SEDRLLGGLSPEP
+90 
-103 AAAGPR
+103 
-109 WRYREGLLAR
+109 
-119 ADRGVLQV
+119 
-127 DHINLL
+127 
-133 PESSL
+133 
-138 HAIASALDSGRV
+138 
-150 RVERE
+150 
-155 GTSASHPA
+155 
-163 RFALVGTYDPAEG
+163 
-176 QPGAIIQARVGL
+176 
-188 LVDGASAADLD
+188 
-199 QRRRVLE
+199 
-206 LLQGFEEGDRG
+206 
-217 LESPGGAAEPA
+217 
-228 GSSPAGAAAETIR
+228 
-241 QARHLL
+241 
-247 SRVDFPEDDLR
+247 
-258 RLISA
+258 
-263 AAGLG
+263 
-268 LEGHRL
+268 
-274 DLFAML
+274 
-280 AARAH
+280 
-285 AALSGRSRVSEE
+285 
-297 DLEMAAQLVL
+297 MAAQLVL

-331 EQAAE
+331 GQAAE
-336 PPGSDPGA
+336 PPGSDQGS
-344 ATEDHTRSADEPP
+344 ATEDHTRSADESP

-391 LPGSPGRAFRTDL
+391 LPGSPGRTFRTDL
-404 RPDRKRSIAVAA
+404 RPDRRRSIAVAA

-422 PWQSWRRRQAGAPP
+422 PWQSWRRRQACAPP
-436 GADRE
+436 AADRE

-668 RGQAGG
+668 RGQVVG